1 MDKRVVSD
9 QRKTKLNIIQA
20 LRVYGSTSRIM
31 LSQLTGLS
39 RATIS
44 MAISELMELKIIQE
58 TDKVPSTGGR
68 PATVLQLV
76 PHSQLM
82 VGADFNNRAWTIG
95 AFDLLGNVV
104 DLKKIPVNAYLV
116 DETFNRLSQELKG
129 FIHHLDKKPIPILG
143 IGVPG
148 YIDKEHR
155 IIKTAPEPELGWYD
169 LEVAN
174 RLEAEL
180 GWPTVILNR
189 HRARGLAECRFG
201 SGQDLQNI
209 IYIGVGTGLRA
220 GIYMDRQLITGSLF
234 GAGELGHT
242 TIEPN
247 GPLCSCGNQG
257 CLQTLCSAAS
267 IEQEARRLLRLGQS
281 SLLYPDKITDLHRL
295 QASDVCTA
303 ADAGDELSIQVVQK
317 SAQYMGIAMA
327 NLVNILNPQGIILGG
342 SIPMASRLFVETA
355 TRTMQQRA
363 MSVLSSGTIVKAA
376 QLKDE
381 GGALGAA
388 NFALDQNMTNEFF
401 EYL

>member
-1 MDKRVVSD
+1 MDRRVVSD
-9 QRKTKLNIIQA
+9 QKKTKLNIIQA

-31 LSQLTGLS
+31 LTQLTGLS

-44 MAISELMELKIIQE
+44 MAISELMELGLIRE

-76 PHSQLM
+76 PHSQLI
-82 VGADFNNRAWTIG
+82 VGADLDNRAWTIG

-104 DLKKIPVNAYLV
+104 DMKKVPVNAYLV
-116 DETFNRLSQELKG
+116 DETFNILSQELKS
-129 FIHHLDKKPIPILG
+129 FIHHLDKSPLPVLG

-148 YIDKEHR
+148 YIDKDHR

-169 LEVAN
+169 LEVSD
-174 RLEAEL
+174 RLEKEL
-180 GWPTVILNR
+180 GWPTVLLNR

-201 SGQDLQNI
+201 SGQDLQNM

-220 GIYMDRQLITGSLF
+220 GIYMDRQLITGSLL

-247 GPLCSCGNQG
+247 GPLCTCGNQG

-267 IEQEARRLLRLGQS
+267 IEQEGRRLLRLGEPS
-281 SLLYPDKITDLHRL
+281 ILYSDRMGDLQRL
-295 QASDVCTA
+295 QATDVCVA
-303 ADAGDELSIQVVQK
+303 ADAGDELSIQVIQK
-317 SAQYMGIAMA
+317 AAQYMGIAMA
-327 NLVNILNPQGIILGG
+327 NLVNILNPEGIILGG
-342 SIPMASRLFVETA
+342 SIPVASRLFIETA

-363 MSVLSSGTIVKAA
+363 MNVLSSGTIVKAA

-388 NFALDQNMTNEFF
+388 NFALDRNMTNDFF
-401 EYL
+401 EYV